1 MNQIHPS
8 AVIHKEALLSDGIVI
23 GPNCIIE
30 KGVTIGEGTILE
42 ANVIID
48 RNVKI
53 GKGNH
58 FFANCVIGSKPQLL
72 RLDPRTETGGLVI
85 GDNNSFHEQVTLHP
99 SIYPGESTI
108 IGNENFFMVGVH
120 IGHDC
125 IVEDKIVLSNY
136 VQIGGHCWLQ
146 TGAWMSGLAASHQF
160 VTIGKW
166 CYVAGLTGVNR
177 DITPFVIV
185 SGLYPQKVR
194 GVNIRG
200 LTRAGLS
207 EEDKEK
213 VCQAYRRLYR
223 EGNALLENAKTLA
236 SEDGLDENVK
246 AMIDTITKS
255 SQHRFGRY
263 RELSR
268 KH

>member
-8 AVIHKEALLSDGIVI
+8 AVIHKEAQLSDGISI
-23 GPNCIIE
+23 GPNCLIE
-30 KGVTIGEGTILE
+30 KGVSIGAGTILE
-42 ANVIID
+42 ANVVID
-48 RNVKI
+48 RDVTV
-53 GKGNH
+53 GERNH
-58 FFANCVIGSKPQLL
+58 FYANCVIGSRPQLL
-72 RLDPRTETGGLVI
+72 HLDQNTVTGGLVI
-85 GDNNSFHEQVTLHP
+85 GNDNSFHEQVTIHP
-99 SIYPGESTI
+99 SIYPGEVTR

-125 IVEDKIVLSNY
+125 IVEDKTVLSNY
-136 VQIGGHCWLQ
+136 VQIGGHCWIQ

-166 CYVAGLTGVNR
+166 CYVAGLAGINK

-185 SGLYPQKVR
+185 SGHYPQKVR
-194 GVNIRG
+194 GVNVRG
-200 LTRAGLS
+200 LTRAGLCK
-207 EEDKEK
+207 EDKEK
-213 VCQAYRRLYR
+213 ICHAFRRLYR
-223 EGNALLENAKTLA
+223 EGNVLLENAKALA
-236 SEDGLDENVK
+236 NEDGLDENVK
-246 AMIDTITKS
+246 AMIDAITRS

>member
-1 MNQIHPS
+1 MNQIHQN
-8 AVIHKEALLSDGIVI
+8 AIIDKDARLSDGITI
-23 GPNCIIE
+23 GPNCIIK

-42 ANVIID
+42 SNVVID
-48 RNVKI
+48 RDVKI

-58 FFANCVIGSKPQLL
+58 FFANCVIGSRPQLL
-72 RLDPRTETGGLVI
+72 RLDSDTQTGGLVI

-108 IGNENFFMVGVH
+108 IGNENFFMIGVH
-120 IGHDC
+120 IGHDST
-125 IVEDKIVLSNY
+125 VEDKTVLSNY
-136 VQIGGHCWLQ
+136 VQIGGHCWIQ

-177 DITPFVIV
+177 DIPPFIIV

-194 GVNIRG
+194 GVNTRG
-200 LTRAGLS
+200 ISRAGLS
-207 EEDKEK
+207 EDIKEK
-213 VCQAYRRLYR
+213 ICTAYKRLYR
-223 EGNALLENAKTLA
+223 EGNALLENAKSLA

-255 SQHRFGRY
+255 SKHRFGRY

>member
-8 AVIHKEALLSDGIVI
+8 AIIHKEAQLSDGITI

-42 ANVIID
+42 ANVIIGMD
-48 RNVKI
+48 VKI

-58 FFANCVIGSKPQLL
+58 FFANCVIGSRPQLL
-72 RLDPRTETGGLVI
+72 RLNPDTKTGGLAI
-85 GDNNSFHEQVTLHP
+85 GDNNSFHEQVTIHP
-99 SIYPGESTI
+99 SIYPGENTI
-108 IGNENFFMVGVH
+108 IGNENFLMVGVH
-120 IGHDC
+120 LGHDC
-125 IVEDKIVLSNY
+125 IVESKTVLSNY
-136 VQIGGHCWLQ
+136 VQIGGHCLIQ

-166 CYVAGLTGVNR
+166 SYVAGLTGVNR

-194 GVNIRG
+194 GVNVRG
-200 LTRAGLS
+200 ISRAGLS
-207 EEDKEK
+207 DDVKEK
-213 VCQAYRRLYR
+213 ICNAYRKLYR
-223 EGNALLENAKTLA
+223 EGGALLQNAKTLA
-236 SEDGLDENVK
+236 SEDGIEENVQ
-246 AMIDTITKS
+246 AMIDVIVHS
-255 SQHRFGRY
+255 SGHRFGRY

>member
-8 AVIHKEALLSDGIVI
+8 AVIHKESQLADGISI
-23 GPNCIIE
+23 GPNCLIE
-30 KGVTIGEGTILE
+30 KGVTIGTGTILE
-42 ANVIID
+42 ANVVID
-48 RNVKI
+48 RDVTV
-53 GKGNH
+53 GERNH
-58 FFANCVIGSKPQLL
+58 FYANCVIGSRPQLL
-72 RLDPRTETGGLVI
+72 RLDPNTETGGLVI
-85 GDNNSFHEQVTLHP
+85 GNDNSFHEQVTIHP
-99 SIYPGESTI
+99 SIYPGESTQ
-108 IGNENFFMVGVH
+108 IGNDNFFMVGVH

-125 IVEDKIVLSNY
+125 LVEDKIVLSNY
-136 VQIGGHCWLQ
+136 VQIGGHCWIQ

-166 CYVAGLTGVNR
+166 CYVAGLAGINK

-185 SGLYPQKVR
+185 SGHYPQKVR
-194 GVNIRG
+194 GVNTRG
-200 LTRAGLS
+200 LARAGLC

-213 VCQAYRRLYR
+213 ICHAYRRLYR
-223 EGNALLENAKTLA
+223 EGNVLLENAKALA

-246 AMIDTITKS
+246 AMIDAITRS

>member
-8 AVIHKEALLSDGIVI
+8 AVIHKEAQLSDGIVV
-23 GPNCIIE
+23 GPNCVIH
-30 KGVTIGEGTILE
+30 KGVTMGAGTILE
-42 ANVIID
+42 ANVVIYE
-48 RNVKI
+48 NVKI

-58 FFANCVIGSKPQLL
+58 FFSNCVIGSRPQLL
-72 RLDPRTETGGLVI
+72 RLDANTETGNLVI

-99 SIYPGESTI
+99 SIYPGQSTK

-125 IVEDKIVLSNY
+125 LVDDKIVLSNY

-146 TGAWMSGLAASHQF
+146 TGTWMSGLAASHQF

-166 CYVAGLTGVNR
+166 SYIAGLAGISR

-185 SGLYPQKVR
+185 SGHYPQKVR
-194 GVNIRG
+194 GVNVRG
-200 LTRAGLS
+200 LARAGLS
-207 EEDKEK
+207 DQQKENINH
-213 VCQAYRRLYR
+213 AYRKLYR
-223 EGNALLENAKTLA
+223 EGNALLENAKSLENTG
-236 SEDGLDENVK
+236 EIDENVQ
-246 AMIDTITKS
+246 AMIDSIKRS

>member
-8 AVIHKEALLSDGIVI
+8 AIIHKEAELSDEITI
-23 GPNCIIE
+23 GPNCVIE

-42 ANVIID
+42 SNVVIGRD
-48 RNVKI
+48 VKI

-58 FFANCVIGSKPQLL
+58 FFANCVIGSRPQLL
-72 RLDPRTETGGLVI
+72 RLSEDTKTGGLVI
-85 GDNNSFHEQVTLHP
+85 GDNNSFHEQVTIHP
-99 SIYPGESTI
+99 SIYPGENTI
-108 IGNENFFMVGVH
+108 VGNENFLMIGVH
-120 IGHDC
+120 LGHDC

-136 VQIGGHCWLQ
+136 VQIGGHCLLQ

-166 CYVAGLTGVNR
+166 SYVAGLTGVNR

-194 GVNIRG
+194 GVNVRG
-200 LTRAGLS
+200 ITRAGLS
-207 EEDKEK
+207 EDVNEK
-213 VCQAYRRLYR
+213 ICAAYRRLYR
-223 EGNALLENAKTLA
+223 GEKTLLESTKILA

-246 AMIDTITKS
+246 AMTDAIIRS
-255 SQHRFGRY
+255 SSHRFGRY

>member
-1 MNQIHPS
+1 MNKIHPS
-8 AVIHKEALLSDGIVI
+8 AVIHKEALLSDEIII
-23 GPNCIIE
+23 GPNCLVE
-30 KGVTIGEGTILE
+30 KGVTIGAGTILE
-42 ANVIID
+42 ANVVID
-48 RNVKI
+48 RDVRI
-53 GKGNH
+53 GEGNH
-58 FFANCVIGSKPQLL
+58 FFANCVIGSRPQLL
-72 RLDPRTETGGLVI
+72 RLAPDTETGGLVI
-85 GDNNSFHEQVTLHP
+85 GNNNSFHEQVTIHP

-136 VQIGGHCWLQ
+136 VQIGGHCLLQ
-146 TGAWMSGLAASHQF
+146 TGAWMSGLSASHQF

-166 CYVAGLTGVNR
+166 SYVAGLTGVNR

-194 GVNIRG
+194 GVNTRG
-200 LTRAGLS
+200 LSRAGMTD
-207 EEDKEK
+207 EKKESI
-213 VCQAYRRLYR
+213 CRAYRRLYR
-223 EGNALLENAKTLA
+223 QGNALLENAKKLA
-236 SEDGLDENVK
+236 KENGLDENVQ
-246 AMIDTITKS
+246 AMIDTITQS
-255 SQHRFGRY
+255 SRHRFGRY